1 MVTQVKES
9 VNTIAFPEEKASR
22 ARARR
27 LRTEVD
33 EHTSLRLDVAQLLQ
47 STLDLPTVMNFFFE
61 SVKREMPLGSLTYRH
76 EKLAADIDLGKSG
89 AHSCHYSLVSDQN
102 NLGELVF
109 TRTKRF
115 AEKELQML
123 EMLIGWLLSPLRNA
137 LMYREALQHALR
149 DPLTGAGNR
158 IALESSLEREMAL
171 AKRHQ
176 HPVAL
181 LVLDIDFFK
190 KVNDTYG
197 HSAGDCVLKDVARLM
212 RNSCRKTDAVFR
224 YGGEEFVV
232 LLNQTDTEGAHII
245 AERLRQSI
253 EGMTTTYNDIAINV
267 TISIGVA
274 SMCGFDTV
282 NTLFERGDRA
292 LYQAKKQRNNVV
304 FLPVENNATTLKL

>member
-1 MVTQVKES
+1 MVTQVKEN

-33 EHTSLRLDVAQLLQ
+33 EHTGLRLHVAQLLQ
-47 STLDLPTVMNFFFE
+47 STLDLPQIVNYFFE
-61 SVKREMPLGSLTYRH
+61 SVKREIPLGSLSYRH
-76 EKLAADIDLGKSG
+76 DKLAADIDLGKSG
-89 AHSCHYSLVSDQN
+89 AHSCHYSLVSAED

-109 TRTKRF
+109 TRSKRF

-123 EMLIGWLLSPLRNA
+123 EMLISWFISPLRNA
-137 LMYREALQHALR
+137 LKYREALQYALR

-158 IALESSLEREMAL
+158 IALESTLEREMAL

-181 LVLDIDFFK
+181 LVIDIDHFK
-190 KVNDTYG
+190 NVNDTYG

-232 LLNQTDTEGAHII
+232 LLNQTDTEGAQII
-245 AERLRQSI
+245 AERLRQSV
-253 EGMTTTYNDIAINV
+253 EGMTTTYQDTAINV
-267 TISIGVA
+267 TISIGLA
-274 SMCGFDTV
+274 SMNGQDTV

-292 LYQAKKQRNNVV
+292 LYQAKKHRNQVV
-304 FLPVENNATTLKL
+304 FLPIEKITTTLKI